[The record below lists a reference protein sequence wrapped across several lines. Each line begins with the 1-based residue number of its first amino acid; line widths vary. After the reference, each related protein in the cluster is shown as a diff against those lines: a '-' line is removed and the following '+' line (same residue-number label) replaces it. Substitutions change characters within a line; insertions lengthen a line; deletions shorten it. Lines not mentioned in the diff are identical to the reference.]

1 MSEQSDALVVVISEE
16 TGIIS
21 VALKG
26 ELIRHLTES
35 ELREMLLNYLLEA
48 SSGSEEN
55 GTIRKILKGWK
66 K

>member
-1 MSEQSDALVVVISEE
+1 MSEQSDAFIVVTSEE

-26 ELIRHLTES
+26 ELRRNLTEA
-35 ELREMLLNYLLEA
+35 ELREMLLNYLLES
-48 SSGSEEN
+48 SSGFEES
-55 GTIRKILKGWK
+55 GTIRKIFKGWK